1 MVHDVAPIHVDRRGS
16 SLDDAVALYERV
28 YDSRDIHIGDAAR
41 DGFAF
46 RFRAVGDQDVVVG
59 TSDVAARRW
68 GTIVPG
74 HDYVLAWATGPGMTI
89 DTGTRDPVQLL
100 PGIPVMYP
108 VGRDFTFE
116 GLPSGQHSVRFAG
129 AFLESIA
136 AARRGDDEP
145 RQLAFRRTLGVDA
158 LRLLRSRIGEAAPRL
173 LDPTAPE
180 TVRARWNQS
189 IADAVAAAFDATPS
203 SAPTVAVGSSTIRF
217 AKEWMVANAR
227 RPLTVAQVSAAA
239 GVSARGLQAAF
250 QRNVGVRPM
259 QFLREARLHGV
270 RAELL
275 AGDPKRVTVAEVALS
290 WGFNHLGRFSGY
302 YAEVYGE
309 SPSQTLR
316 RRDAPR
322 P

>member
-1 MVHDVAPIHVDRRGS
+1 
-16 SLDDAVALYERV
+16 
-28 YDSRDIHIGDAAR
+28 
-41 DGFAF
+41 
-46 RFRAVGDQDVVVG
+46 
-59 TSDVAARRW
+59 
-68 GTIVPG
+68 
-74 HDYVLAWATGPGMTI
+74 
-89 DTGTRDPVQLL
+89 
-100 PGIPVMYP
+100 
-108 VGRDFTFE
+108 
-116 GLPSGQHSVRFAG
+116 
-129 AFLESIA
+129 
-136 AARRGDDEP
+136 
-145 RQLAFRRTLGVDA
+145 
-158 LRLLRSRIGEAAPRL
+158 
-173 LDPTAPE
+173 
-180 TVRARWNQS
+180 
-189 IADAVAAAFDATPS
+189 
-203 SAPTVAVGSSTIRF
+203 
-217 AKEWMVANAR
+217 MVANAR

-275 AGDPKRVTVAEVALS
+275 AGDPERVTVAEVALS

>member
-1 MVHDVAPIHVDRRGS
+1 MSHDAAPIHVDRRGS
-16 SLDDAVALYERV
+16 SLDDAVTLYERV
-28 YDSRDIHIGDAAR
+28 YDSRDIHIGEAAR

-59 TSDVAARRW
+59 SSQVAARRW

-89 DTGTRDPVQLL
+89 DTGTRAPVQLL
-100 PGIPVMYP
+100 RGTPVMYP
-108 VGRDFTFE
+108 VGRDFTFD
-116 GLPSGQHSVRFAG
+116 GLPSGQHSVRFRG

-145 RQLAFRRTLGVDA
+145 RQLVFRSAPGVDA
-158 LRLLRSRIGEAAPRL
+158 VRLLRRGIGEAAPRL
-173 LDPTAPE
+173 LDPSAPG
-180 TVRARWNQS
+180 TVRASWNRV
-189 IADAVAAAFDATPS
+189 IADAVAATFDATPS
-203 SAPTVAVGSSTIRF
+203 SAPTGAVGSSTIRF

-227 RPLTVAQVSAAA
+227 RPLTVAEVSAAA

-250 QRNVGVRPM
+250 QRRVGVRPM

-270 RAELL
+270 RADLL
-275 AGDPKRVTVAEVALS
+275 AADPEHVTVAEVALS

-302 YAEVYGE
+302 YAEAFGE
-309 SPSQTLR
+309 PPSRTLR